1 MQADTSTPYY
11 DVAVLGGGLAGL
23 TLAIQ
28 IKRRRPATSV
38 IVLEKGR
45 RPAPEAAHKV
55 GESSVEIGAN
65 YFGETLGL
73 RDHIQQHQ
81 LPKYGLRFYFRSTE
95 AQEEGVGSG
104 LAGGLEVGPSRW
116 PAAPSYQLDRGKF
129 ENFLVTEARSYGVEV
144 VDQARVESF
153 ELRKS
158 GHRHDVEYRV
168 ADEARSL
175 CAGWVV
181 DAAGRAGLVK
191 RRLGL
196 AETVGHAANAAW
208 FRVNCLVDI
217 DEFSDDPQWRASGQT
232 EGPRYL
238 STNHLMGTG
247 YWVWLIP
254 LSSGSTSIG
263 IVADPAIHPL
273 GTYNSLDKALAWLE
287 QHQPECAANIK
298 AKLAG
303 GAEVQDFLAVKH
315 YAHSSR
321 AVFSADRWA
330 LTGDAGVFLDPF
342 YSPGSDFIAMSNTY
356 IADLVC
362 RDLDGEKINSLA
374 PFYER
379 MYFSFFRSS
388 LSLYEGMY
396 PVWGNPRVMPVK
408 VTWDYLFYW
417 AVEGLIVFNDILTDL
432 EALVRVRRDLERAVV
447 LNRSMQEYFRAW
459 HEVDEPPTVNAFLN
473 QSANV
478 GLIGLNRALLETRR
492 GEEFD
497 ATLRSNLK
505 LLEGVAAEIVVRAGK
520 SNPGLADT
528 FARQELRCLAD
539 QSAHM
544 EETFSV
550 LGM

>member
-55 GESSVEIGAN
+55 GESSVEIGAH

-73 RDHIQQHQ
+73 RAHIEEHQ
-81 LPKYGLRFYFRSTE
+81 LPKYGLRFYFR
-95 AQEEGVGSG
+95 AGGGGAGAGDG
-104 LAGGLEVGPSRW
+104 LANGLEVGPAKW
-116 PAAPSYQLDRGKF
+116 PPAPSYQLDRGKF
-129 ENFLVTEARSYGVEV
+129 ENYLLTEARSYGVEV

-153 ELRKS
+153 ELRRS
-158 GHRHDVEYRV
+158 GRRHDVEYLV
-168 ADEARSL
+168 ADQARSL
-175 CAGWVV
+175 SAAWVV

-238 STNHLMGTG
+238 STNHLMGAG

-263 IVADPAIHPL
+263 IVADPALHPL
-273 GTYNSLDKALAWLE
+273 NTYNSMDKALDWLE
-287 QHQPECAANIK
+287 RHQPECAATIK
-298 AKLAG
+298 DKLAS

-315 YAHSSR
+315 YAHGCR
-321 AVFSADRWA
+321 TVFSVDRWA

-342 YSPGSDFIAMSNTY
+342 YSPGSDFIAISNTY
-356 IADLVC
+356 ITDLIG

-374 PFYER
+374 PFYQR
-379 MYFSFFRSS
+379 MYFSFFHNG
-388 LSLYEGMY
+388 LSVYEGMY
-396 PVWGNPRVMPVK
+396 PLWGNPRVMPVK

-417 AVEGLIVFNDILTDL
+417 AVIGLIVFNGILTDL
-432 EALVRVRRDLERAVV
+432 EALVRVRRDLDRAVL
-447 LNRSMQEYFRAW
+447 LNRSMQEYFLAW

-473 QSANV
+473 QSANATLV
-478 GLIGLNRALLETRR
+478 GLNRALLDARR

-505 LLEGVAAEIVVRAGK
+505 LLEGVAAEIVVRSGK
-520 SNPGLADT
+520 SNPGLADR
-528 FARQELRCLAD
+528 FARQELCGRAD
-539 QSAHM
+539 QSAYM